1 MSFSFDPTSDRG
13 KVRLYCHDTTDG
25 TYGTDFDFSDADI
38 DAFLEQESDSVWYAS
53 AAACRVL
60 AVKATATA
68 FLLKIPGAIELDKRQ
83 IAKIYLGLAD
93 KYQARADGSA
103 GGIVEYVD
111 SFAILYDVLG
121 REIGEFVGDP
131 V

>member
-1 MSFSFDPTSDRG
+1 MAFSFDPTSDRG

-25 TYGTDFDFSDADI
+25 TYGIDFDFSDADV
-38 DAFLEQESDSVWYAS
+38 DAFLEQESDSVWYAA

-68 FLLKIPGAIELDKRQ
+68 FMLKIPGAIELDKKQ
-83 IAKIYLGLAD
+83 IAKIYIALAD
-93 KYQARADGSA
+93 KYEARAGGSA
-103 GGIVEYVD
+103 DGIVEYVD
-111 SFAILYDVLG
+111 SFDILYDILG
-121 REIGEFVGDP
+121 REVGEFVGDI